1 VFEEVEKIFNSGKE
15 VKAVY
20 NKDGKDFFRIIKR
33 TEKGFKD
40 IITGETVLIENFY
53 KLSFN
58 NITKDFIKYLKL
70 LYRSTKDLSIFEDSE
85 FLETSILSGTLD
97 VLRFFKLRHTD
108 YTNPDKNTLLG
119 IANKIRKYL
128 KRYTDDFKADEY
140 YNVLK
145 DVEKI
150 SVLIS
155 FWPLEIKKMPVYL
168 KNYITP
174 VRFIENIY
182 YYNILKIP
190 EVLYADFSMPGM
202 PYMEKVRNKLKE
214 FILLRSEEAKRL
226 LKEEKIEAKKQ
237 NDLDSIFEIDIVL
250 DIIKKEEDTLHLN
263 LNNKQSINDALT
275 FWPEIL
281 LPAPNFIKL
290 F

>member
-1 VFEEVEKIFNSGKE
+1 
-15 VKAVY
+15 
-20 NKDGKDFFRIIKR
+20 
-33 TEKGFKD
+33 
-40 IITGETVLIENFY
+40 
-53 KLSFN
+53 
-58 NITKDFIKYLKL
+58 
-70 LYRSTKDLSIFEDSE
+70 
-85 FLETSILSGTLD
+85 
-97 VLRFFKLRHTD
+97 
-108 YTNPDKNTLLG
+108 
-119 IANKIRKYL
+119 
-128 KRYTDDFKADEY
+128 
-140 YNVLK
+140 
-145 DVEKI
+145 
-150 SVLIS
+150 
-155 FWPLEIKKMPVYL
+155 
-168 KNYITP
+168 
-174 VRFIENIY
+174 
-182 YYNILKIP
+182 
-190 EVLYADFSMPGM
+190 MPGM